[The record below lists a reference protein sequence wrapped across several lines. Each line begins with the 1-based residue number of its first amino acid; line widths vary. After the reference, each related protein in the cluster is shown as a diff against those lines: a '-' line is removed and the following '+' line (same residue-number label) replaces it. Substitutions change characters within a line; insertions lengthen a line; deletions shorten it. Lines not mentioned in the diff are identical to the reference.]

1 MSITMKIIHCADLH
15 LNSKMTA
22 NLTKDKAKERKAE
35 LLHTF
40 IRMVDYAVKEEVQ
53 AIIIAGDLFDHN
65 QISKTTRNAVYDQI
79 RLHPWIE
86 FYYLQGN
93 HDSNSFLTDMEEIP
107 DNLKLFGKE
116 WTSYTVSETQEESAA
131 EDNSTVNALTEDY
144 VEGERS
150 AEDRSDTDREKG
162 NRYVMR
168 KVTITGVELDQEN
181 SATVYHSLALDAGS
195 FNIVVMHGQE
205 SEQRGGRDKTEIIS
219 LRELRNK
226 GIDYLALG
234 HIHRYKEDK
243 LDARGIYCYCG
254 CLEGRG
260 FDECGEHG
268 FVSLEIDEEEGTCRR
283 TFVPFACR
291 RLYEIPVDVSGCHT
305 TLDMKERIEN
315 ALEQRKIAPKNM
327 VKVVLTGEFCVNDE
341 KDIDFLSKQFQDSFY
356 FFKIKDNT
364 KWEIDYQ
371 AYELDESLKGEFV
384 RSVKEADGMSEEDKA
399 AVIRYGILALAGED
413 ISGMP

>member
-1 MSITMKIIHCADLH
+1 MSITMKIIHCADIH

-22 NLTKDKAKERKAE
+22 NLSKDKAKERKAE

-40 IRMVDYAVKEEVQ
+40 IRMVDYAVNEDVQ

-79 RLHPWIE
+79 RIHPGIE

-116 WTSYTVSETQEESAA
+116 WTSYTVSETKGESMAADNGTADTLTGEHIEE
-131 EDNSTVNALTEDY
+131 VR
-144 VEGERS
+144 V
-150 AEDRSDTDREKG
+150 AEDRSDADRSKG
-162 NRYVMR
+162 NQRVMR

-181 SATVYHSLALDAGS
+181 SETIYHSLALDTGD

-205 SEQRGGRDKTEIIS
+205 SEQRGGRDETEIIS

-234 HIHRYKEDK
+234 HIHKYKEDK

-268 FVSLEIDEEEGTCRR
+268 FVTLEIDEEEGTCRR
-283 TFVPFACR
+283 TFVPFACC

-305 TLDMKERIEN
+305 TSDIKERIEN
-315 ALEQRKIAPKNM
+315 ALGQSEIAPKSM
-327 VKVVLTGEFCVNDE
+327 VKVVLTGEFCVNDD
-341 KDIDFLSKQFQDSFY
+341 KDTDLLSKQFQDSFY

-364 KWEIDYQ
+364 KWGIDYR
-371 AYELDESLKGEFV
+371 AYELDESLKGEFI
-384 RSVKEADGMSEEDKA
+384 RTVKEADGIDEEDRA

-413 ISGMP
+413 ISGM

>member
-40 IRMVDYAVKEEVQ
+40 IRMVDYAVKEGVQ

-93 HDSNSFLTDMEEIP
+93 HDSNSFLSDMEEIP

-116 WTSYTVSETQEESAA
+116 WISYTVAETQEESTAA
-131 EDNSTVNALTEDY
+131 DNSTVNALTGDH

-150 AEDRSDTDREKG
+150 AEDRFDAERG
-162 NRYVMR
+162 NGNQRAAR

-181 SATVYHSLALDAGS
+181 SATVYHSLALDAGD

-219 LRELRNK
+219 LRELRNR

-260 FDECGEHG
+260 FDECGERG
-268 FVSLEIDEEEGTCRR
+268 FVILEIDREEGTCRR

-315 ALEQRKIAPKNM
+315 ALEQREIAPKNM

-356 FFKIKDNT
+356 FFRIKDNT

-384 RSVKEADGMSEEDKA
+384 RTVKEADGMSEEDKA

>member
-93 HDSNSFLTDMEEIP
+93 HDSNSFLSDMEEIP

-116 WTSYTVSETQEESAA
+116 WTSYTVSEIQEESAA
-131 EDNSTVNALTEDY
+131 EDKSAVNALTGDH

-150 AEDRSDTDREKG
+150 AEDRSDAERG
-162 NRYVMR
+162 NGNQRAAR

-181 SATVYHSLALDAGS
+181 SATVYHSLALDAGN

-315 ALEQRKIAPKNM
+315 ALEQREIAPKNM